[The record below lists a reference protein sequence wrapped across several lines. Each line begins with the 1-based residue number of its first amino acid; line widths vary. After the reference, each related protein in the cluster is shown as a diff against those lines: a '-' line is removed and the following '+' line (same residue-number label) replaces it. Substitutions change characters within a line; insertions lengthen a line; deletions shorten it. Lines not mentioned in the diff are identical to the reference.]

1 MSVHILQAPVQLT
14 DGRQWH
20 IMTCEPNLE
29 RRAED
34 RLRQYLFRC
43 YLPKRMAKQKYG
55 TRGGPKNR
63 KRTREVL
70 RPIVPGYIFVAFSF
84 MADQSRRDTLRRVP
98 GLKNFLCIAGE
109 PTIVTHTEIQ
119 KLFTYEYETAMGKRP
134 VGQCDRVNVGD
145 RVRVTEGP
153 FLDHVGYVDQLDG
166 EDGLSILF
174 ELLGRKVPVALDL
187 DQVEKL

>member
-1 MSVHILQAPVQLT
+1 MSFHILQAPDQLT

-29 RRAED
+29 LQVED
-34 RLRQYLFRC
+34 RLKQYRFRC
-43 YLPKRMAKQKYG
+43 YLPKRIAKQKYG

-84 MADQSRRDTLRRVP
+84 TADQSRRDTLRRVR

-109 PTIVTHTEIQ
+109 PTTVSSDEIAR
-119 KLFTYEYETAMGKRP
+119 LYTYEYETAMGKRP

-153 FLDHVGYVDQLDG
+153 FVDHIGDVERLDG

-174 ELLGRKVPVALDL
+174 ELLGRKVPVDLDF